1 MKKIIY
7 LLLIAL
13 LFAGCKKNKDKN
25 ATNEVTIKGK
35 WKTKNA
41 KVECYNADGN
51 IVYSKHE
58 EIKQKDSF
66 YIEFDGNNKA
76 ILTDFNDTNETII
89 KYTYQNGCLTLI
101 EVTDDK
107 TDIKS
112 MPVSQLT
119 ANDMIWQFEES
130 NNTNDIRDMLNCISP
145 PESISQLEESNNTN
159 DIRDMLNCISPPES
173 ISQQIAK
180 TITYI
185 NFIKVNK

>member
-51 IVYSKHE
+51 IVYSQYE

-76 ILTDFNDTNETII
+76 ILTYFNDTNETIS

-101 EVTDDK
+101 EVTDDE

-119 ANDMIWQFEES
+119 ANDMILQFEES
-130 NNTNDIRDMLNCISP
+130 NNTNDIRDMLN
-145 PESISQLEESNNTN
+145 
-159 DIRDMLNCISPPES
+159 RISPPES

>member
-41 KVECYNADGN
+41 KIEYYDADGN
-51 IVYSKHE
+51 IVYSKYE
-58 EIKQKDSF
+58 ERKQEDSF
-66 YIEFDGNNKA
+66 YFEFDGNNKA
-76 ILTDFNDTNETII
+76 ILTDFNDTNETIS

-101 EVTDDK
+101 EVTDDEK
-107 TDIKS
+107 DDENDLKS
-112 MPVSQLT
+112 IPVSQLT
-119 ANDMIWQFEES
+119 ANDMTWQVEEYDDIKDAP
-130 NNTNDIRDMLNCISP
+130 ND
-145 PESISQLEESNNTN
+145 
-159 DIRDMLNCISPPES
+159 ISPPES

-180 TITYI
+180 IIAYI